1 MEIISGN
8 IISEDSM
15 NEDIREKKTSENAER
30 KDPIIMEDGDMIA
43 LVEEKT
49 AGGQTLAGA
58 GLAFIS
64 SVMFTVCGLVL
75 QQLSLNVSDVLLVR

>member
-15 NEDIREKKTSENAER
+15 NEDIREKKTSENVER
-30 KDPIIMEDGDMIA
+30 EDPIIMEEDDMIA

-49 AGGQTLAGA
+49 AGRQTLAGA

>member
-15 NEDIREKKTSENAER
+15 NEDIREKKTSENPER
-30 KDPIIMEDGDMIA
+30 KDPIIMEEDDMIA

-49 AGGQTLAGA
+49 PGGQTLAGA